1 MSERRIRHFPRHLI
15 PRWTGEGRGF
25 DWKVV
30 TGDPERIGEMADRI
44 RAHIA
49 AERV

>member
-1 MSERRIRHFPRHLI
+1 MSERRIRHLHRDLI
-15 PRWTGEGRGF
+15 PRWMGEDRGF
-25 DWKVV
+25 DRKLV
-30 TGDPERIGEMADRI
+30 TGDPERNRATSDRI